1 MDAPRPDLLRH
12 VLSVVVIGLLIAGT
26 LWTLLPFVGALVW
39 ATLLVVATWPLMR
52 SLEQRLGGRRGWA
65 VAVMTLG
72 LVALVAL
79 PLGLAI
85 ATLVQHVGEIV
96 EAVRALTQLRPDRI
110 PEWLAQVPV
119 AGPKPWFRPSTARA

>member
-1 MDAPRPDLLRH
+1 
-12 VLSVVVIGLLIAGT
+12 
-26 LWTLLPFVGALVW
+26 VGALVW

-79 PLGLAI
+79 PLGKRKLKRRWGI
-85 ATLVQHVGEIV
+85 LHWEGRRMSMV
-96 EAVRALTQLRPDRI
+96 EETFIGLCKTVTE
-110 PEWLAQVPV
+110 EW
-119 AGPKPWFRPSTARA
+119 